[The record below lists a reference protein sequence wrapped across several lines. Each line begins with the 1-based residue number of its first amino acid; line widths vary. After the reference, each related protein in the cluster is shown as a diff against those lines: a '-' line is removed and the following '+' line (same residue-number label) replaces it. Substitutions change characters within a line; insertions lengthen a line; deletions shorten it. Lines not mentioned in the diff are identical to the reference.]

1 LIDGISLNS
10 TVVVTDEQVSCD
22 LAGEVIVL
30 GLRDG
35 MYYGLDAVGAR
46 VWAMLQE
53 RHTIAEIRDQ
63 ILREYDVDPERCER
77 DLVALISDLVEHSL
91 VRMCDATAS

>member
-1 LIDGISLNS
+1 
-10 TVVVTDEQVSCD
+10 VVVTGEQVSCD

-35 MYYGLDAVGAR
+35 VYYGLDAVGAR

-53 RHTIAEIRDQ
+53 RHTIAEVRDQ
-63 ILREYDVDPERCER
+63 ILREYEVDAERCER
-77 DLVALISDLVEHSL
+77 DLVALIVDLLQHSL
-91 VRMCDATAS
+91 VRLCDATAP